1 MFTPWPR
8 FKTRATLGLGEEVR
22 RYAGGLL
29 DKTKEYVHDKRILQ
43 TDRPSFQRGGG
54 REGAD
59 QRFAGGRLV
68 AGRMESGE
76 SSSGLSAGNDT
87 ELQAGRY
94 RSSSGHLIFFL
105 ITAMTH
111 DNPNALYSLSFQLA
125 ELEGQI
131 GGVVSLIEGKIY
143 GGDSSFSYQGTY
155 CFENNG
161 LTITLRVKAFNAGS
175 DSIFSEFEETVDE
188 MIFRGM
194 VHSEGF
200 DLSAQVNGIEGSISL
215 VGKRICLVTSVK
227 QATNQGMVALL
238 GKAA

>member
-1 MFTPWPR
+1 
-8 FKTRATLGLGEEVR
+8 
-22 RYAGGLL
+22 
-29 DKTKEYVHDKRILQ
+29 
-43 TDRPSFQRGGG
+43 
-54 REGAD
+54 
-59 QRFAGGRLV
+59 
-68 AGRMESGE
+68 
-76 SSSGLSAGNDT
+76 
-87 ELQAGRY
+87 
-94 RSSSGHLIFFL
+94 
-105 ITAMTH
+105 MTH

-161 LTITLRVKAFNAGS
+161 LTITLRVEAFNAGS

-200 DLSAQVNGIEGSISL
+200 ALSAQVNGIEGSIGL

-227 QATNQGMVALL
+227 RPTTEVLIPIF
-238 GKAA
+238 GKAG